1 MFKTNMLKAA
11 VCASLLGSLAVH
23 AAEPTDRFIITAA
36 PENKAD
42 LRVLAAR
49 AGGELM
55 VEGSDFMAFRFKG
68 HSIAQVKQKMND
80 RRIQLIEEDQI
91 RTSTALFNDSTG
103 NPMSMEITPYAFV
116 QSQADQVS
124 LNAGA
129 LKKVCVID
137 SGIDGYHPDFQWD
150 AISGDNDA
158 GTGNWNVAGGPHGTH
173 VAGTIAAMQNGIG
186 VKGMAAS
193 TPLHIVKVFNASGWA
208 YSSTLAY
215 AAEKCAAAGAHIIS
229 MSLGGSGSS
238 LTEANAFQ
246 KFSDNGGLVIAAA
259 GNSGNTNR
267 SYPAGYPSVMMVA
280 ANDAN
285 NQIASFSQYPSCTL
299 NGVTQ
304 DGYCV
309 EIAAGG
315 VNTLSSYPVGTG
327 ANGGNYGYMS
337 GTSMAT
343 PAVSGVAALVW
354 SNFPQCSGGQIRNA
368 LKSSALDAGAAGKD
382 VRFGYGIVQAKAAFD
397 YLATHGCETP
407 VVINLSVSGTTSKGV
422 RSATLRWSGLPGD
435 SADIY
440 RNGSSILS
448 TVNDGSH
455 VDKVPSKGT
464 YTYKVCQ
471 SGRQDVCSA
480 DKVVVFNK

>member
-1 MFKTNMLKAA
+1 MLKITMMAAA
-11 VCASLLGSLAVH
+11 VCAGLLGSF
-23 AAEPTDRFIITAA
+23 AAQASDRFIVTAE
-36 PENKAD
+36 PENKGE
-42 LRVLAAR
+42 LRSLAAR

-68 HSIAQVKQKMND
+68 NSLSQVKQKLND
-80 RRIQLIEEDQI
+80 HRIKHIEEDQV
-91 RTSTALFNDSTG
+91 RTPIALFNDSTG
-103 NPMSMEITPYAFV
+103 NPMSVEVTPYALI
-116 QSQADQVS
+116 QSQADQVH
-124 LNAGA
+124 LNAGG

-150 AISGDNDA
+150 AITGDNDA
-158 GTGNWNVAGGPHGTH
+158 GTGSWNAAGGPHGTH
-173 VAGTIAAMQNGIG
+173 VAGTIAAMQNGFG

-193 TPLHIVKVFNASGWA
+193 TPLHIVKVFTASGWA

-215 AAEKCAAAGAHIIS
+215 AAEKCAAAGAKIIS

-238 LTEANAFQ
+238 LTESNAFQ

-304 DGYCV
+304 DGHCV

-315 VNTLSSYPVGTG
+315 VNVLSAYPVGTG
-327 ANGGNYGYMS
+327 SNGGNYGYMS

-343 PAVSGVAALVW
+343 PAVSGIAALVW
-354 SNFPQCSGGQIRNA
+354 SNYPQCSGEQIRKA
-368 LKSSALDAGAAGKD
+368 LKLSALDAGLAGKD
-382 VRFGYGIVQAKAAFD
+382 VRFGYGIAQAKAAAD
-397 YLATHGCETP
+397 YLSVHGCETP
-407 VVINLSVSGTTSKGV
+407 VVINLSVSGTTTKGA
-422 RSATLRWSGLPGD
+422 RNATIRWSGLPGD
-435 SADIY
+435 VADVY
-440 RNGSSILS
+440 RNGSLLLS
-448 TVNDGSH
+448 TPNDGNH
-455 VDKVPSKGT
+455 VDRVPSKGT
-464 YTYKVCQ
+464 YTYKLCQ
-471 SGRQDVCSA
+471 SGRTDVCSIE
-480 DKVVVFNK
+480 KSVVFNK